1 MLETKECPRCGR
13 TVFADMDVCYEC
25 LFEFTESDEQ
35 VPVEVYAAENSA
47 VSPLSLRVSSSS
59 VSLSFP
65 VPQDGLILGR
75 GSGCDVVLHT
85 PAVSRRH
92 VQVLPYEDGL
102 LVKNLGA
109 RNPATVGEQEVRN
122 SARMI
127 KGDVLSVCGTTFTLV

>member
-35 VPVEVYAAENSA
+35 VPLEVYAVEDPDAQAISLC
-47 VSPLSLRVSSSS
+47 VSTSS
-59 VSLSFP
+59 VSLTIP
-65 VPQDGLILGR
+65 VPKEGLILGR

-92 VQVLPYEDGL
+92 VQVLPYEDGV

-122 SARMI
+122 STRMR
-127 KGDVLSVCGTTFTLV
+127 KGDVLSVCGSTFTLL

>member
-25 LFEFTESDEQ
+25 LFKFTESDEQ
-35 VPVEVYAAENSA
+35 VPIEVYAAGDPNTWSMF
-47 VSPLSLRVSSSS
+47 LRVSTSS
-59 VSLSFP
+59 VSLTIP
-65 VPQDGLILGR
+65 VPQEGLILGR
-75 GSGCDVVLHT
+75 GSGCDVVLHA

-92 VQVLPYEDGL
+92 VQVLPFEDGL

-122 SARMI
+122 SARML
-127 KGDVLSVCGTTFTLV
+127 KGDVLSVCGSTFTLV